1 MAKSRLENSAG
12 IIASGLFLR
21 MMTLGLSF
29 LSRTFFIRCLGDD
42 CLGLNGLFTTI
53 LTMFSLV
60 ELGIGQ
66 AITFY
71 MYKPIAEENTRRL
84 TVLVKFYKL
93 CYRIIGITIAVLGC
107 ALIPVLPRI
116 INLEADVPYNIPL
129 LYVLYVAN
137 TAVTYLFFSY
147 PRTVLTAYQE
157 GALVNKVDSAF
168 ALVSVVLEILLLVL
182 TKNFYAYLLV
192 RLAISIVKNLVLGII
207 ATKKHP
213 YIREKTTEKISR
225 SEIKEMFK
233 DIYGLFVVRLSAQ
246 MIDSTDNLF
255 ISAMIG
261 TVLAGYNSN
270 YMMMINA
277 IYGIV
282 STIIYSCGASLGNLC
297 ATESKER
304 AENVFSTLN
313 FINFWISCF
322 CTTCLFQLMNPFI
335 TLVWGA
341 HYTFDLFT
349 VALMCGNFYIV
360 SSMYTVFSFR
370 QSLGLFRE
378 CIYYQFA
385 GAIVNIILDFI
396 LIRFMGIAGL
406 FAATVIVNVFIVCF
420 PYSNNLYKVGFR
432 MNSRT
437 MLLKMAG
444 GYVVCAGICAVNTL
458 ICSQIPV
465 TIPGFILQCV
475 ISVLVSNGLILLL
488 FHRTEAFRNT
498 LGYGKT
504 LFNKIL
510 HR

>member
-12 IIASGLFLR
+12 IIASGLLLR
-21 MMTLGLSF
+21 MLTLGLSF

-71 MYKPIAEENTRRL
+71 MYKPIAAQDTRRL
-84 TVLVKFYKL
+84 AVLVKFYKL
-93 CYRIIGITIAVLGC
+93 CYRIIGIVIAVLGC
-107 ALIPVLPRI
+107 ALIPLLPSI
-116 INLEADVPYNIPL
+116 IKLEAEVPYSIPL

-157 GALVNKVDSAF
+157 GAVVNKVDSVF
-168 ALVSVVLEILLLVL
+168 TFVSVTLEILLLVL
-182 TKNFYAYLLV
+182 TRNFIAFLLV
-192 RLAISIVKNLVLGII
+192 RLAVTIAKNLTLGLI
-207 ATKKHP
+207 AQKKYP
-213 YIREKTTEKISR
+213 YIRQKTDEKISKA
-225 SEIKEMFK
+225 EIKEMFK

-246 MIDSTDNLF
+246 LIDSTDNLF

-270 YMMMINA
+270 YMMIINA
-277 IYGIV
+277 IYGVV

-304 AENVFSTLN
+304 AENVFSTMH
-313 FINFWISCF
+313 FVNFWISCF

-360 SSMYTVFSFR
+360 SSMYTVFSYR

-385 GAIVNIILDFI
+385 GAIVNIILDFL
-396 LIRFMGIAGL
+396 LIRLMGIAGL
-406 FAATVIVNVFIVCF
+406 FTATVLVNVFIVCF
-420 PYSNNLYKVGFR
+420 PYSNNLYKVGFQ
-432 MNSRT
+432 MKSGAF
-437 MLLKMAG
+437 LFKMIG
-444 GYVVCAGICAVNTL
+444 GYVACAAICGINAL

-465 TIPGFILQCV
+465 TIPGFIAQCV
-475 ISVLVSNGLILLL
+475 LSVLISNGLILLL
-488 FHRTEAFRNT
+488 FHRTPAFRAT

-504 LFNKIL
+504 LLNKIL

>member
-12 IIASGLFLR
+12 IIASGLVLRFL
-21 MMTLGLSF
+21 TLGLSF

-84 TVLVKFYKL
+84 AVLVKFYKL
-93 CYRIIGITIAVLGC
+93 CYRIIGFAIAGLGC
-107 ALIPVLPRI
+107 ALIPLLPKI
-116 INLEADVPYNIPL
+116 INLEGEVPYNITL

-157 GALVNKVDSAF
+157 GAVVNKVDSIF
-168 ALVSVVLEILLLVL
+168 TLISVSLEILLLVL
-182 TKNFYAYLLV
+182 TRNFIVYLLV
-192 RLAISIVKNLVLGII
+192 RLAVTIIKNLVLGLI
-207 ATKKHP
+207 ALKKYP
-213 YIREKTTEKISR
+213 YIRQKTKEKISKA
-225 SEIKEMFK
+225 EIKEMFK

-270 YMMMINA
+270 YMMIINA

-297 ATESKER
+297 ATETKER
-304 AENVFSTLN
+304 AENVFSTLH
-313 FINFWISCF
+313 FVNFWISCF
-322 CTTCLFQLMNPFI
+322 CTVCLFQLMNPFI

-341 HYTFDLFT
+341 HYTFDTFT

-360 SSMYTVFSFR
+360 SSMYTVFSYR

-385 GAIVNIILDFI
+385 GALVNIVLDFV

-406 FAATVIVNVFIVCF
+406 FTATVFVNVFIVCF
-420 PYSNNLYKVGFR
+420 PYSNNLYKVGFG
-432 MNSRT
+432 MKSRKF
-437 MLLKMAG
+437 LLKMVG
-444 GYVVCAGICAVNTL
+444 GYVVCAAICAVNML
-458 ICSQIPV
+458 ICSRIPV
-465 TIPGFILQCV
+465 TIPGFILQCAVSV
-475 ISVLVSNGLILLL
+475 IVSNGMILLL
-488 FHRTEAFRNT
+488 FHRTPAFRAT
-498 LGYGKT
+498 LGYAKT
-504 LFNKIL
+504 LANKIL

>member
-12 IIASGLFLR
+12 IVASGLLLR
-21 MMTLGLSF
+21 MLTLGLSF

-53 LTMFSLV
+53 LNMFSLV

-71 MYKPIAEENTRRL
+71 MYKPIAEQDTRRL
-84 TVLVKFYKL
+84 AVLVKFYKL
-93 CYRIIGITIAVLGC
+93 CYRMIGIVIAVLGC

-116 INLEADVPYNIPL
+116 INLENEVPYSIPL
-129 LYVLYVAN
+129 IYVLYVAN

-157 GALVNKVDSAF
+157 GAVVNKVDSIF
-168 ALVSVVLEILLLVL
+168 ALISVTLEILLLVL
-182 TKNFYAYLLV
+182 TRNFIAFLLI
-192 RLAISIVKNLVLGII
+192 RLAITIAKNIALGLI
-207 ATKKHP
+207 TQKKYP
-213 YIREKTTEKISR
+213 YIRQKTEEKIDKA
-225 SEIKEMFK
+225 EIKEMFK

-255 ISAMIG
+255 ISAMIS

-270 YMMMINA
+270 YMMIINA

-297 ATESKER
+297 ATETKER
-304 AENVFSTLN
+304 AESVFSTLN
-313 FINFWISCF
+313 FVNFWISCF
-322 CTTCLFQLMNPFI
+322 CTACLFQLLNPFI

-349 VALMCGNFYIV
+349 VALLCGNFYIV

-385 GAIVNIILDFI
+385 GAVVNIILDFI

-420 PYSNNLYKVGFR
+420 PYSNNLYKVGFK

-437 MLLKMAG
+437 MLFKMAG
-444 GYVVCAGICAVNTL
+444 GYIVCIGICAVNSL
-458 ICSQIPV
+458 ICSLIPV
-465 TIPGFILQCV
+465 TILGFIAQCALC
-475 ISVLVSNGLILLL
+475 VLIPNTLILLL
-488 FHRTEAFRNT
+488 FHRTPAFRST
-498 LGYGKT
+498 LGYGKS
-504 LFNKIL
+504 LLNKLL